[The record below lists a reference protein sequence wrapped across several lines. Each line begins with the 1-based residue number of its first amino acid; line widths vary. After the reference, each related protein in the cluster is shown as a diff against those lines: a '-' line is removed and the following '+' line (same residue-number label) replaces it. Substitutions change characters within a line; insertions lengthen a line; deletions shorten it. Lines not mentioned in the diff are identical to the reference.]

1 MHEHYIK
8 SIEKIDNVIRL
19 NSNTNALF
27 PEIVKNII
35 EIFECE
41 RCWVIYPCDPNTHA
55 WQAKYDEAIS
65 TLIPKFETDVDHP
78 TTTSVADYFK
88 KHLESDEPIVS
99 LSHETLNVPGG
110 AHFISPRRSQLSIA
124 IKPNSGKSW
133 LIAIEQC
140 NFERYWEESELN
152 LLKHISKRL
161 NDALNNIFHIQRLTQ
176 SKNDLNTL
184 IKKLPDLILELDID
198 SNIISSN
205 KALKNSH
212 QNLNYKRHISEALS
226 VSQIEELDIAIKK
239 IKKYE
244 QEEII
249 FELPIV
255 PTNANEI
262 HFFSHL
268 VMPTRKSGKIT
279 GFLLIATDITEQR
292 RAQDSLTRLN
302 NSLEKRIGLE
312 VDISRQKDHL
322 MFQQSRLASM
332 GEMIGNIAHQW
343 RQPLSSLSAIIQN
356 IRHKSDRNKLSN
368 EFLENITE
376 DALKIASQMSETID
390 DFRNFFEPSKA
401 KERFNINNAVQDT
414 LELLKPTL
422 INNDIN
428 IITNQKINI
437 DILGY
442 KNELSQ
448 TILNIFSNAKDILI
462 EKVKTNRTIIIEI
475 SLSKNNRH
483 VVISIL
489 DNGGGIPEDII
500 DNIFD
505 PYFTTK
511 EQGKGTG
518 IGLYMSK
525 QIIETNMKGN
535 LFVKNSILEY
545 NEKNYTGAKFMV
557 ELPLTLR

>member
-1 MHEHYIK
+1 LHEHYIK

-19 NSNTNALF
+19 NSNINALF
-27 PEIVKNII
+27 PDIVKNII

-41 RCWVIYPCDPNTHA
+41 RCWIIYPCDPNTQA

-65 TLIPKFETDVDHP
+65 PLIPKFETDVDHP
-78 TTTSVADYFK
+78 TTTSVAEYFK

-124 IKPNSGKSW
+124 IKPDSGKSW

-152 LLKHISKRL
+152 MLKHISKRL
-161 NDALNNIFHIQRLTQ
+161 NDALNNIFHIQTLTQ

-205 KALKNSH
+205 KALKNS
-212 QNLNYKRHISEALS
+212 NKSLSYKRHISAALS

-244 QEEII
+244 EEEII

-292 RAQDSLTRLN
+292 RAKDSLTRLN
-302 NSLEKRIGLE
+302 SSLEKRIGLE

-343 RQPLSSLSAIIQN
+343 RQPLSSISAIIQN

-401 KERFNINNAVQDT
+401 KERFNINSAVQDT

-428 IITNQKINI
+428 VITNQKINI

-483 VVISIL
+483 VVISIS

-535 LFVKNSILEY
+535 LLVKNSTLEY